1 MLEKSDLQ
9 TIQKLV
15 SGGIQSL
22 LKQEIKPM
30 KADTR
35 AIKADMSK
43 TRRDINMIIEA
54 IDTGYID
61 LRKRVE
67 RIEERVGIV

>member
-30 KADTR
+30 KADIR
-35 AIKADMSK
+35 AIKADMSE